1 MTVYFIRRLTLLPLV
16 LFGVSVI
23 VFLLLYVVPGDPV
36 IAIVGERAPQSVVDA
51 VRQDLGLDR
60 PLPAQYVH
68 WISKVLKGDLGR
80 SYLTGVRVTDS
91 IKKRFP
97 TTVKL
102 ATTAFALSV
111 VVGTTV
117 GITSAVKQNTL
128 TDQVVRSIS
137 LIGVSTPII
146 YFGLLLMYVFGVW
159 LRWFPV
165 SGVGD
170 GSLRY
175 FVLPAVA
182 LGLNTA
188 AFKARLTRSCM
199 LEVIRQD
206 YIRTARSKGL
216 SERVVIYK
224 HALRN
229 AMIPIVTNLALSL
242 GALLTGSTLTETI
255 FSLPGVGSLTLHGVY
270 SRDMPLVMGCFLFQA
285 TIFVFANLAVDL
297 AYAAVNPRIR
307 FN

>member
-1 MTVYFIRRLTLLPLV
+1 LTVYFIRRLTLLPLV

-80 SYLTGVRVTDS
+80 SYLTGVRVADS

>member
-80 SYLTGVRVTDS
+80 SYLTGVRVADS